1 MSIYTHPPTS
11 SSIQAPPNCTP
22 IHLHTTLHSL
32 TSTKSTTPKES
43 SPVSIPTLRNYTP
56 HLPLNPLQTTC
67 FSASLLD
74 EECNLGVHVNSI
86 IPASWVIKLPRK
98 VFYRNLLTLYDII
111 IIIFVDVLTS
121 MSTSYE
127 NIYIVAL

>member
-1 MSIYTHPPTS
+1 MSIYTRPPTS
-11 SSIQAPPNCTP
+11 SSIQSPPSSTP
-22 IHLHTTLHSL
+22 IHQHTLRHSL
-32 TSTKSTTPKES
+32 TSTKSTTLKNPPPYPYLHSKLH
-43 SPVSIPTLRNYTP
+43 PTPTTK
-56 HLPLNPLQTTC
+56 PLQTTC